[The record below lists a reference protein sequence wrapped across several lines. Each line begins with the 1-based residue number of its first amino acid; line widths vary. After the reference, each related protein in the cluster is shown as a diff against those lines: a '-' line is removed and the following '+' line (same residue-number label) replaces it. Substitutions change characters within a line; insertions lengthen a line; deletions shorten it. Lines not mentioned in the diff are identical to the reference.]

1 MNKFAKIIR
10 VITTPTALFFIML
23 FIMFFVKPAFFPSA
37 AELWIPMCF
46 IGIFPLIA
54 YFVSFIIRKIK
65 NPEND
70 DYREIQRKLAFFFSV
85 VGYFFGFVL
94 SLSLNLNC
102 AIIRI
107 TAIYFF
113 SVIILSVFNL
123 CRRKASGHACGIS
136 GPMLILCYHI
146 GWLYI
151 FPCIIVY
158 ILSFWSSVFLK
169 RHTVTQF
176 ILGTL
181 SAVFAFFIAI
191 LIFK

>member
-10 VITTPTALFFIML
+10 VITTPTALFFIIL
-23 FIMFFVKPAFFPSA
+23 FIMFFVKPAIFPSA

-54 YFVSFIIRKIK
+54 YFVSFIIKKIK

-70 DYREIQRKLAFFFSV
+70 DYRKIQRKLAFFFSV
-85 VGYFFGFVL
+85 IGYFFGFVL

-102 AIIRI
+102 VIVRM
-107 TAIYFF
+107 TATYFF
-113 SVIILSVFNL
+113 SVIILCGFNL
-123 CRRKASGHACGIS
+123 CRLKASGHACGIA
-136 GPMLILCYHI
+136 GPMLFLCYHI